1 MLLGSIGLMDS
12 SDSVCRI
19 SASGHACESAFYP
32 SRSFHLKPLPLSEPL
47 QRLHIG
53 ANDITN
59 PAGFGVA
66 VDFVDIGPLLAKTIL
81 EGFDCDIESDFVPE
95 LKTVG
100 DSFRS

>member
-1 MLLGSIGLMDS
+1 MSVEFLPPATRGRALSTRRDLSIS
-12 SDSVCRI
+12 TPAIVRT
-19 SASGHACESAFYP
+19 
-32 SRSFHLKPLPLSEPL
+32 L

-53 ANDITN
+53 ANDITY
-59 PAGFGVA
+59 PADFGVA
-66 VDFVDIGPLLAKTIL
+66 VDFVGIGPLLAKTIL